1 MTTTIELI
9 DQLIAEHKIFAERTE
24 NMERVANDA
33 HLLDGLDEA
42 KGAFTATT
50 PGKSGNLA
58 KLESLLQ
65 DISPWLNRHFDR
77 EETILLKAVKERGTQ
92 DIVNRFNALLLEH
105 TDLRARIKQ
114 SEDQIASLKSGAMAR
129 HRWEASANDIRDH
142 LAHTRELLEAHAGME
157 NILFAEMR
165 KLFED

>member
-9 DQLIAEHKIFAERTE
+9 DQLIAEHKVFAERTE
-24 NMERVANDA
+24 NMEQVANDA

-42 KGAFTATT
+42 QGAFTDTS
-50 PGKSGNLA
+50 PGKGGTLA
-58 KLESLLQ
+58 KLESLLE

-92 DIVNRFNALLLEH
+92 DMQNRFNALLLEH
-105 TDLRARIKQ
+105 TDLRARVKQ
-114 SEDQIASLKSGAMAR
+114 TEDQIVTLKSGAMAR
-129 HRWEASANDIRDH
+129 HRWEATAQDIRDH
-142 LAHTRELLEAHAGME
+142 LAHTRQLLEAHAGME
-157 NILFAEMR
+157 NVLFAEMR